1 MVKKSIL
8 HSTDG
13 PIATVVIDNPD
24 KLNALSLGAWAELGR
39 VMRVLSENDAIRCV
53 VIRGSGDRAFC
64 AGADISEFP
73 DVRATAAQ
81 AGAYGKVVTETL
93 AALTGCRHPTVAM
106 IHGACTGGGLEVAC
120 GCDIRIA
127 GASARFGVPINRL
140 GHAFAFAEMTP
151 VLAVAG
157 RSLVLELLLE
167 GRIMGAEEAQRRG
180 LVSRVVADADLEA
193 EVRATAG
200 RIAGGAPLANRAT
213 KKFLNRLADPRP
225 LSEAE
230 IDEAFE
236 LCDSKD
242 YAEGLR
248 AFLAKEKPAFEGN

>member
-1 MVKKSIL
+1 MVKKPIL

-13 PIATVVIDNPD
+13 PIAIVVIDNPD
-24 KLNALSLGAWAELGR
+24 KLNALSLDAWAELGR
-39 VMRVLSENDAIRCV
+39 VMRLLSGNDGVRCV
-53 VIRGSGDRAFC
+53 VVRGSGDKAFS
-64 AGADISEFP
+64 AGADITEFP
-73 DVRATAAQ
+73 EVRSTAAQ
-81 AGAYGKVVTETL
+81 ARAYGAIVAETL

-120 GCDIRIA
+120 GCDIRLC

-157 RSLVLELLLE
+157 RGLLLELLLE
-167 GRIMGAEEAQRRG
+167 GRIMGADEAERRG
-180 LVSRVVADADLEA
+180 LVSRVVADADLGA
-193 EVRATAG
+193 EVQATAD
-200 RIAGGAPLANRAT
+200 RIAGGAPLGNRAT

-225 LSEAE
+225 LSKTE
-230 IDEAFE
+230 IDEAFK
-236 LCDSKD
+236 LCDSED

-248 AFLAKEKPAFEGN
+248 GFLAKEKPVFEGK

>member
-1 MVKKSIL
+1 MVKKSIIN
-8 HSTDG
+8 STEG
-13 PIATVVIDNPD
+13 PIATGVIENPD
-24 KLNALSLGAWAELGR
+24 KLNALSLAAWAELGR
-39 VMRVLSENDAIRCV
+39 VMRLVSENDGVRCV
-53 VIRGSGDRAFC
+53 VVRGSGDKAFC
-64 AGADISEFP
+64 AGADIAEFP
-73 DVRATAAQ
+73 EVRATAAQ
-81 AGAYGKVVTETL
+81 ARAYGHVVAETL
-93 AALTGCRHPTVAM
+93 AALTECRHPTVAM
-106 IHGACTGGGLEVAC
+106 ILGACTGGGLEVAC
-120 GCDIRIA
+120 GCDIRLS

-157 RSLVLELLLE
+157 RGLVLELLLE
-167 GRIMGAEEAQRRG
+167 GRIMGAEEALRRG

-193 EVRATAG
+193 EVQATAE

-236 LCDSKD
+236 LCDSED

-248 AFLAKEKPAFEGN
+248 AFLAKEKPTFEGN